1 MIRTISDEGI
11 ALIKRW
17 EGTGPMKDGM
27 HLAYKCPAGVW
38 TIGWGSTLIDGKP
51 VRAGMKITRQRADEL
66 LKADVARMMDVL
78 RKNTPNLDAMPQQAF
93 DAIASATYNLGP
105 GMVMTGTRAPFNA
118 TSRRGSIWRGI
129 VARNPEAIARGLSL
143 YVKAGGRTLPGLV
156 KRRSEEAKMVSEAIW
171 DFRPPPDVP
180 KPQPQPT
187 PPVLSW
193 WERFVNALA
202 FWR

>member
-66 LKADVARMMDVL
+66 LKADVARMMAVL
-78 RKNTPNLDAMPQQAF
+78 RKDTPNLDAMPQKAF

-105 GMVMTGTRAPFNA
+105 GMVMTGTRAPFSA

-156 KRRSEEAKMVSEAIW
+156 KRRAEEAKMVREAVW
-171 DFRPPPDVP
+171 DFRLPPDVP
-180 KPQPQPT
+180 KPEPQPT